1 MEYAKEESCCKK
13 PPTPTHPETHSAHP
27 NLDERLLFRYT
38 IKKRRRSI
46 LMGIVAMIG
55 LIFGPF
61 VSLLFAAWFYVRW
74 QNEEDEELA
83 LHNKKICF
91 RALIAAA
98 ILLVVFG
105 ILKLIFPVA

>member
-1 MEYAKEESCCKK
+1 MEYTKEESCCKK
-13 PPTPTHPETHSAHP
+13 APTPTHPKTHSAHP

-38 IKKRRRSI
+38 IKKRRSI

-55 LIFGPF
+55 LIFAPF

>member
-1 MEYAKEESCCKK
+1 
-13 PPTPTHPETHSAHP
+13 
-27 NLDERLLFRYT
+27 
-38 IKKRRRSI
+38 
-46 LMGIVAMIG
+46 MGIVAMIG

-105 ILKLIFPVA
+105 ILKLIFPVEKNIKKRPARKPVVLLFRNDLTQNPGIHPSGFHRKWPARRR

>member
-1 MEYAKEESCCKK
+1 
-13 PPTPTHPETHSAHP
+13 
-27 NLDERLLFRYT
+27 
-38 IKKRRRSI
+38 
-46 LMGIVAMIG
+46 MGIVAMIG

-91 RALIAAA
+91 RALIAACHFA
-98 ILLVVFG
+98 GGIRHFEADLPRCLTPFHYKVVKS
-105 ILKLIFPVA
+105 LKYA